1 MEESCMA
8 EQQEQIIKVA
18 RENPLGCGCVT
29 KVILTLGVYI
39 LWWAAKQ
46 LVVTNRR
53 VIWRTGVFG
62 KSERSIPLSRVQDVS
77 VSYGPMGR
85 ILRYGNVRV
94 ESAGEATTEIVA
106 IDISDPEGVK
116 DAILRQVW

>member
-1 MEESCMA
+1 MD

-53 VIWRTGVFG
+53 VIWRAGVFG